1 MNWNVARNNAT
12 IVAYE
17 IASQI
22 TVYTIDIWTRRHQR
36 TSTRFYALRCH
47 LSKMAGFQYN
57 WRQKFS
63 TLLWTPLA
71 RWKALSESHAMHA
84 VLC

>member
-1 MNWNVARNNAT
+1 MRWR
-12 IVAYE
+12 
-17 IASQI
+17 
-22 TVYTIDIWTRRHQR
+22 QR

-47 LSKMAGFQYN
+47 PPKITSFQWN

-71 RWKALSESHAMHA
+71 RWKALSESYATH
-84 VLC
+84 VVSC